1 MGTKARIDPIPSM
14 VVEFAQEFVSRMR
27 ARQDLKQKPSIR
39 QTEAIPQF
47 LSARYFK
54 QGRLSLDDLVEAAV
68 YTTFPA
74 DQKVARDVAEDI
86 VLGREDEEK
95 TLLETQQKKQKQKK
109 AKKAVTDSLNEVIN
123 TILREQELS
132 EKIETEKISDGY
144 NYLRKLK
151 NSDKDDLLNS
161 ATDYLTEGDIVLRG
175 ISNDE
180 RLKQEAS
187 QELLERIGG
196 LSSRD
201 IENSKTL
208 DSLDQVCSSHNRA
221 ESLAAKA
228 LRGDSDVQKEFNDL
242 AQRDPATGARALSH
256 MKDIGSPKKATRDA
270 MQKKLED
277 SIQNL
282 EEMTSYASHLNELPK
297 NSDSHVQS
305 APQEFAFDESM
316 RMVNQIKNHTGKSL
330 HDQLMKEY
338 DSQFSKGASENVD
351 HHQLGENAT
360 PQQNWKNLVK
370 KVTDRTIERA
380 QSRSAP
386 AEYLL
391 KKLAQHSKLSKDLPG
406 QCKHTWNQ
414 QMQQLSDEAIK
425 QSQSKAHMR
434 KNVRRARRMGTGPS
448 EQAIRQRGQELGM
461 SESEILEL
469 VNPSFEVAK
478 KLIKQGVKD
487 FDRLHGL
494 ISSAGLSQSQ
504 LKELADMANR
514 MGNASALGAIGHVDL
529 QAALGMAGRR
539 HRGGGE
545 PDPQRADM
553 ALRGLLGGPATN
565 IVTIWYT
572 YRESLPPEFKR
583 RLKQIA
589 KRLLIDLGKS
599 FARAVMGSSMLGG
612 IQPSTTVRPFRI
624 GDDIDLIDLEETLS
638 HLLSEGRT
646 DFRTLRPD
654 DFLITETYHGHRAFY
669 WALDKSGSMHHPK
682 KLGMLSI
689 SVMAGLYGIQKDD
702 FGVVLFDN
710 TTHIVKD
717 MADSAKS
724 VEKVASNLLDLRAS
738 GGTGGASS
746 IRLAL
751 QNFEKTRAREKVFIF
766 CTDVYLSDQ
775 SECTELMAKIK
786 KQGIDTIILVPAA
799 EYDRKS
805 ADELAKSS
813 HGVVLDIDSIDEL
826 PQRLLRLT
834 NY

>member
-1 MGTKARIDPIPSM
+1 MGTKAKIDPIPSM
-14 VVEFAQEFVSRMR
+14 VVEFAHEFVSRMR
-27 ARQDLKQKPSIR
+27 ARKDLKQKPSIR

-95 TLLETQQKKQKQKK
+95 TILETQQKKEAQKK
-109 AKKAVTDSLNEVIN
+109 AKKAVTDSLNQVIN
-123 TILREQELS
+123 SILREQELS
-132 EKIETEKISDGY
+132 EKIETDKIADGY
-144 NYLRKLK
+144 NYLRNLK
-151 NSDKDDLLNS
+151 KADKDDLLNS

-187 QELLERIGG
+187 QELQERIGG

-201 IENSKTL
+201 IKNSKTL

-228 LRGDSDVQKEFNDL
+228 LRGDSDVEKKFNDL
-242 AQRDPATGARALSH
+242 AQRDPATAARALSH
-256 MKDIGSPKKATRDA
+256 MKDIGSPKEATRNA
-270 MQKKLED
+270 MQKQLED

-282 EEMTSYASHLNELPK
+282 EEMASYASHLNEVPK
-297 NSDSHVQS
+297 NADSHVQS
-305 APQEFAFDESM
+305 APKEFPIDEAM
-316 RMVNQIKNHTGKSL
+316 RMADRIKKHTGKSL

-338 DSQFSKGASENVD
+338 DSQFNEGASKNVD
-351 HHQLGENAT
+351 HHQLADNAT
-360 PQQNWKNLVK
+360 PQQHWKNLVE
-370 KVTDRTIERA
+370 KVTDRTMDRA

-391 KKLAQHSKLSKDLPG
+391 KKLAQHSKLSNDLPG
-406 QCKHTWNQ
+406 QCRSTWNE
-414 QMQQLSDEAIK
+414 QMQRLSDEAIK

-434 KNVRRARRMGTGPS
+434 KNVRRARRMGTSPS
-448 EQAIRQRGQELGM
+448 EEAIRQRGQELGM

-478 KLIKQGVKD
+478 KLINQGVKD

-504 LKELADMANR
+504 LEELADMANKT
-514 MGNASALGAIGHVDL
+514 GNASALGAVGHVDL
-529 QAALGMAGRR
+529 HAALGMGRGR
-539 HRGGGE
+539 SRGE

-572 YRESLPPEFKR
+572 YRENLPPEFKR

-702 FGVVLFDN
+702 FGVVLFDHG
-710 TTHIVKD
+710 THIVKD
-717 MADSAKS
+717 IADPTKS
-724 VEKVASNLLDLRAS
+724 VEKVASDLLDLRAS

-751 QNFEKTRAREKVFIF
+751 QNFEKTRAREKIFIF

-775 SECTELMAKIK
+775 SECVDLMAKIK
-786 KQGIDTIILVPAA
+786 KQGIDTILLVPAA
-799 EYDRKS
+799 EYDRRS